1 MGDLVNLALSPRAA
15 ATAVNTS
22 QTEDASIDVP
32 SHVQLVL
39 EILVVL
45 MCLAAVTGTQQ
56 KKNDFFDYLILI

>member
-15 ATAVNTS
+15 AAAVNTS

-56 KKNDFFDYLILI
+56 KKFIFLTTLF